1 MVRNIVPSAPPPAT
15 LTPETAGKASH
26 QIDARALSAVV
37 QAQVSASI
45 GRDQRAFQFSNTK
58 SGYRLENRS
67 KDLAVTFAQ
76 QEIAFRVGSNHWGLS
91 LTGYGYGKK
100 LRSAGTVAPRA
111 SENRI
116 EYRRGDLTEWYV
128 NGPLGLE
135 QGFTMAR
142 APGKSTGE
150 SLKVTLAL
158 TGDLEATVD
167 PDRRGLTM
175 KKKGVAVLR
184 YAGLA
189 VKDTA
194 GRELPARMEASK
206 GQLSLMV
213 EDQRAIYPIT
223 IDPIV
228 QVAELTASD
237 CSEDCSLG
245 AALAVSNDGTTLVVG
260 APAATEGSNSVQG
273 AAYVFVRKGGVWQ
286 TGTEVA
292 KLSASDG
299 GASDAFGTAV
309 AVSADGSTI
318 VVTAPMNQSNQGAAY
333 VFTKPAGGWS
343 SGQETAKLTALDAAG
358 GANFGRAVSISND
371 GATIVIGQL
380 SIPFPGLEKGYAYIF
395 LEPTTGWSPSA
406 QQVKLTESSSTIGCG
421 AAVAMSGNGNTLV
434 LGCASSGLQSEG
446 GFIVFTKPSSG
457 WSTAASWVGFSG
469 SSNPNREL
477 GRSVAIDFDGSE
489 IAVGSLQ
496 FLGVSVLTAPGA
508 DWSGSSLGA
517 ALLKPSDAVVG
528 DWFGSSVAVSS
539 DGSLVAAGAPR
550 QTIGSNSQQGS
561 TYLFAEPSGGWADE
575 TETQKL
581 TASDGIVGANFGI
594 AVGLS
599 GDGSSIFAGADGA
612 SATPQLGQAYVFTT
626 TSNASLSPSSLNF
639 GFLAVGK
646 TSTAQQVSLTN
657 SGGSPLNV
665 SGVSV
670 SGGFTT
676 TQNCLSSTPLTAGA
690 SCTENIVFAPT
701 SLGPLTGTV
710 TFTDDSGSKS
720 GSTQTVPLSGSGG
733 TPPTASINPLSL
745 TFGNQAV
752 GTTSSGTTVTLTNT
766 GDNPL
771 HVTAVSASSPAL
783 EYQTTENC
791 VTASPL
797 SAGASC
803 TETVTFAPHSSG
815 SISGTLTF
823 SDDSGGV
830 PPGSSQMVRLSGTG
844 TVPTASVSPISLTFG
859 SIGVGSKSSTQKAT
873 ITNIGAAPLHIST
886 ATIAPVAPLN
896 FTTTQNCPST
906 TLAPGASCSEDVAFT
921 PISAG
926 ALSGTVT
933 FTDDS
938 GGTAGQSQSL
948 TLTGTGAAVPATIT
962 LSASTPFIVP
972 SQGVTLNATVT
983 GTAQGTPTGSVTFMS
998 GSTSII
1004 SIPLT
1009 VLGSDISSASIT
1021 IGSSQLNLGPNSL
1034 TAVYSGDMNYA
1045 ASTSPVVIV
1054 SLLQSNFGAA
1064 SVGSSASQPIELQ
1077 LTSAGTINSIQA
1089 VTQGVS
1095 NLDFTA
1101 TSGGTCA
1108 TSSGYA
1114 AGQTCTVNIAFSPTA
1129 PGARTG
1135 AVQLLDASGNALAST
1150 FIYGIGQGPAIAF
1163 APGLVSK
1170 IGGLTNP
1177 TAAAVDAAGNLYVA
1191 DSGKI
1196 LRISPGC
1203 NTTSCQIT
1211 IATGFA
1217 TQIAAMALDGLG
1229 DLFIT
1234 GDASMGSA
1242 LLELSV
1248 GCHSS
1253 TCALPFGP
1261 QVLGSPNGIALD
1273 KLGNLYASDS
1283 ALPYVVEIP
1292 NGCSSTACIL
1302 HIGSNLNHVTG
1313 VAVDA
1318 AGNVFISAAASGSGS
1333 AAIVEFAGGGNSI
1346 FIDPNGI
1353 SLNTDPQGIYSG
1365 AAGGV
1370 GVDAAGDVIFSF
1382 SGNSSA
1388 TNQTFTG
1395 LLDQNNSRYAAV
1407 LGGGPYGQVV
1417 IDGFGNAFVT
1427 VLGDGVYEIQR
1438 SQLPALT
1445 FASTNIGQTST
1456 DSPRAVQIQ
1465 NIGNQPLNTVAPGIL
1480 IAPGTDFAQV
1490 TGSKTYADCAPTFSL
1505 TNNQGASNICEL
1517 LLSFTPSVYG
1527 PITSSLTLTDNA
1539 SSSASQ
1545 TINLLGTGVAAT
1557 TTNINAPAPI
1567 TYGASAVVTVSVTT
1581 GASGTVPGNLSL
1593 SVDDGTPQSLPL
1605 NNGSATFTLAG
1616 LPAGTHSLSANF
1628 AAQGSF
1634 LSSSASGSLQV
1645 NPAPQAIS
1653 FTANA
1658 PASAGKSTSFL
1669 VAASASSGLTV
1680 VFSSSGACTNSG
1692 ATFTITA
1699 ATGTC
1704 SVIASQP
1711 GSNNYLLAPTVTQRT
1726 TAMVTIAT
1734 VLLTSS
1740 ANPSTAG
1747 KSVTFTASISGPGA
1761 APTGKIEFLDGTT
1774 VVATKALSSGS
1785 ASTSTKWLVPG
1796 NYTIKAVYTGDIN
1809 YAGATSA
1816 PLLQIVNTPTTT
1828 VLASSLNP
1836 SGYNQPV
1843 SFTATVNPSA
1853 GAVPDGESVTFLHGA
1868 VVLGTAALSA
1878 GKASFITSALGTGTT
1893 NVTVTYVGDA
1903 NYSGSSSTAL
1913 KQVVNAAPTTTT
1925 LTASVNP
1932 SKIKQAV
1939 VFNVTITAAYGSTPN
1954 GSITIYDGTTALK
1967 TATLTNGTVGVQLS
1981 TLASGTHNLQA
1992 TYKGNANF
2000 TTSTSAILVQTVQ

>member
-1 MVRNIVPSAPPPAT
+1 
-15 LTPETAGKASH
+15 
-26 QIDARALSAVV
+26 
-37 QAQVSASI
+37 
-45 GRDQRAFQFSNTK
+45 
-58 SGYRLENRS
+58 
-67 KDLAVTFAQ
+67 
-76 QEIAFRVGSNHWGLS
+76 
-91 LTGYGYGKK
+91 
-100 LRSAGTVAPRA
+100 
-111 SENRI
+111 
-116 EYRRGDLTEWYV
+116 
-128 NGPLGLE
+128 
-135 QGFTMAR
+135 
-142 APGKSTGE
+142 
-150 SLKVTLAL
+150 
-158 TGDLEATVD
+158 
-167 PDRRGLTM
+167 
-175 KKKGVAVLR
+175 
-184 YAGLA
+184 
-189 VKDTA
+189 
-194 GRELPARMEASK
+194 
-206 GQLSLMV
+206 
-213 EDQRAIYPIT
+213 
-223 IDPIV
+223 
-228 QVAELTASD
+228 
-237 CSEDCSLG
+237 
-245 AALAVSNDGTTLVVG
+245 
-260 APAATEGSNSVQG
+260 
-273 AAYVFVRKGGVWQ
+273 
-286 TGTEVA
+286 
-292 KLSASDG
+292 
-299 GASDAFGTAV
+299 
-309 AVSADGSTI
+309 
-318 VVTAPMNQSNQGAAY
+318 
-333 VFTKPAGGWS
+333 
-343 SGQETAKLTALDAAG
+343 
-358 GANFGRAVSISND
+358 
-371 GATIVIGQL
+371 
-380 SIPFPGLEKGYAYIF
+380 
-395 LEPTTGWSPSA
+395 
-406 QQVKLTESSSTIGCG
+406 
-421 AAVAMSGNGNTLV
+421 
-434 LGCASSGLQSEG
+434 
-446 GFIVFTKPSSG
+446 
-457 WSTAASWVGFSG
+457 
-469 SSNPNREL
+469 
-477 GRSVAIDFDGSE
+477 
-489 IAVGSLQ
+489 
-496 FLGVSVLTAPGA
+496 
-508 DWSGSSLGA
+508 
-517 ALLKPSDAVVG
+517 
-528 DWFGSSVAVSS
+528 
-539 DGSLVAAGAPR
+539 
-550 QTIGSNSQQGS
+550 
-561 TYLFAEPSGGWADE
+561 
-575 TETQKL
+575 
-581 TASDGIVGANFGI
+581 
-594 AVGLS
+594 
-599 GDGSSIFAGADGA
+599 
-612 SATPQLGQAYVFTT
+612 
-626 TSNASLSPSSLNF
+626 
-639 GFLAVGK
+639 
-646 TSTAQQVSLTN
+646 
-657 SGGSPLNV
+657 
-665 SGVSV
+665 
-670 SGGFTT
+670 
-676 TQNCLSSTPLTAGA
+676 
-690 SCTENIVFAPT
+690 
-701 SLGPLTGTV
+701 
-710 TFTDDSGSKS
+710 
-720 GSTQTVPLSGSGG
+720 
-733 TPPTASINPLSL
+733 
-745 TFGNQAV
+745 
-752 GTTSSGTTVTLTNT
+752 
-766 GDNPL
+766 
-771 HVTAVSASSPAL
+771 
-783 EYQTTENC
+783 
-791 VTASPL
+791 
-797 SAGASC
+797 
-803 TETVTFAPHSSG
+803 
-815 SISGTLTF
+815 
-823 SDDSGGV
+823 
-830 PPGSSQMVRLSGTG
+830 MVRLSGTG

-983 GTAQGTPTGSVTFMS
+983 GSAQGTPTGSVTFMS

-1054 SLLQSNFGAA
+1054 SLLQSNFGAT

-1203 NTTSCQIT
+1203 NTTSCQTT

-1273 KLGNLYASDS
+1273 KLGNLYASDNT
-1283 ALPYVVEIP
+1283 LPYVVEIP

-1318 AGNVFISAAASGSGS
+1318 AGNVFISADVSGSSS
-1333 AAIVEFAGGGNSI
+1333 AAIVEFAGGGNAI

-1353 SLNTDPQGIYSG
+1353 AINTDPQGIYSG
-1365 AAGGV
+1365 AAGGLA
-1370 GVDAAGDVIFSF
+1370 VDAAGDIIFSF
-1382 SGNSSA
+1382 SGSSSS
-1388 TNQTFTG
+1388 TSQTFTG

-1417 IDGFGNAFVT
+1417 IDGSGNAFVT

-1438 SQLPALT
+1438 SQPPALT

-1490 TGSKTYADCAPTFSL
+1490 TGSKTYGDCAPTFSL
-1505 TNNQGASNICEL
+1505 TNTQGASNICEL
-1517 LLSFTPSVYG
+1517 LLSFTPSVNG
-1527 PITSSLTLTDNA
+1527 PITSSLTLADNA

-1545 TINLLGTGVAAT
+1545 TINLYGTGVAAT
-1557 TTNINAPAPI
+1557 TTNITAPAPI
-1567 TYGASAVVTVSVTT
+1567 TFGASALVSVSVTT
-1581 GASGTVPGNLSL
+1581 AATGTVPGTVSLSL
-1593 SVDDGTPQSLPL
+1593 DAGAPQSLPL
-1605 NNGSATFTLAG
+1605 SSGSATFTLSG
-1616 LPAGTHSLSANF
+1616 ISAGTHSLSANF

-1634 LSSSASGSLQV
+1634 LSSSGSGSLQV

-1699 ATGTC
+1699 TTGTC

-1711 GSNNYLLAPTVTQRT
+1711 GSNNYLPAPPVTQRT

-1734 VLLTSS
+1734 VLLTSG

-1785 ASTSTKWLVPG
+1785 ASTSTKWLFPG

-1878 GKASFITSALGTGTT
+1878 GKASFTTSALGTGTT